1 MAYFYSALGGAIP
14 EEEEEE
20 LYRGGATGVS
30 SDFSLRDYFAAR
42 AADAMSKGLDAS
54 QITAAKADLDPAR
67 GAYSYL
73 MTNGL
78 YSPDEMAAI
87 ESAQVQNINNATS
100 ALQRNINATMTSR
113 GQGANAGAAAAL
125 SMPGQFAAAGQ
136 RGQVRADLIQKN
148 KEGQLAGLQGFAD
161 LSKAYAGLDTTQLKD
176 ENAAS
181 AMMGL
186 YDDWRNADVGYD
198 TSALEEANDQGQ
210 KKRAKAGTGYNYGFS
225 SSGKKA
231 Y

>member
-1 MAYFYSALGGAIP
+1 MAYTYGGSIP
-14 EEEEEE
+14 QDDEEEDI
-20 LYRGGATGVS
+20 YRGGATGVS
-30 SDFSLRDYFAAR
+30 SDFNLRDYFAAQ
-42 AADAMSKGLDAS
+42 AAQAAAKGLDSS
-54 QITAAKADLDPAR
+54 QIAAAKADLDPAR

-73 MTNGL
+73 MMNGL
-78 YSPDEMAAI
+78 YSPGEQAAL
-87 ESAQVQNINNATS
+87 ESAAVQNINNTTN
-100 ALQRNINATMTSR
+100 ALQRNINSTITSR

-148 KEGQLAGLQGFAD
+148 KEGQLAGLGGFSD

-176 ENAAS
+176 ADAAS
-181 AMMGL
+181 GMMDL
-186 YDDWRNADVGYD
+186 YNDWRNADVGYD
-198 TSALEEANDQGQ
+198 TSDLEKANDKGQ

-225 SSGKKA
+225 ESGKKS